1 MHGSFQNQGKALKLK
16 LKYLNN
22 KNYVMLKSEIKIL
35 IVDDHNIFR
44 QGLRFVLT
52 QIAGYEVIGEA
63 SNGKEFLE
71 KLKETEPDIV
81 LIDISMPELDGIQA
95 STIALK
101 DHPKLKIIC
110 LSSHGDEIYYYKMIK
125 AGVMGFLQKKAGK
138 DELEEAIDKVIH
150 GMYYFPEKILRN
162 IIFKVGNTGEE
173 SLKKHEIELTKREKE
188 ILLLICQGYSNNEIG
203 ETLFIS
209 PKTVDNHRTNLLSK
223 TGTRNAA
230 NLVMYA
236 IKNKL
241 IEI

>member
-1 MHGSFQNQGKALKLK
+1 MQ
-16 LKYLNN
+16 
-22 KNYVMLKSEIKIL
+22 KSEIEIL

-44 QGLRFVLT
+44 QGLRFVLS
-52 QIAGYEVIGEA
+52 QVSGYKVIGEA
-63 SNGKEFLE
+63 STGKEFLE
-71 KLKETEPDIV
+71 QLHHASPDIV
-81 LIDISMPELDGIQA
+81 LMDISMPELDGIEA
-95 STIALK
+95 STIAVK
-101 DHPKLKIIC
+101 ENPNLKIIC

-125 AGVMGFLQKKAGK
+125 AGVLGFLPKKAGK
-138 DELEEAIDKVIH
+138 EELEEAIDKVYH

-173 SLKKHEIELTKREKE
+173 TLQKSVVELTKREKE

-209 PKTVDNHRTNLLSK
+209 PKTVDNHRSNLLSK

>member
-1 MHGSFQNQGKALKLK
+1 
-16 LKYLNN
+16 
-22 KNYVMLKSEIKIL
+22 MLKPDIKII

-44 QGLRFVLT
+44 QGLHFVLT
-52 QIAGYEVIGEA
+52 QIVGYNVIGDA
-63 SNGKEFLE
+63 STGKEFLE
-71 KLKETEPDIV
+71 LIKEKQADIV
-81 LIDISMPELDGIQA
+81 LMDISMPEMDGIQA

-101 DHPKLKIIC
+101 ENPKLKIIC

-125 AGVMGFLQKKAGK
+125 AGAMGFLPKKAGK

-162 IIFKVGNTGEE
+162 IIFKVGNTGED

-188 ILLLICQGYSNNEIG
+188 ILILICQGYSNNEIG

-209 PKTVDNHRTNLLSK
+209 PKTVDNHRTNLLAK